1 MVSRHSIADREAKAR
16 ACDEA
21 IRSRTL
27 ARSQTLVQFLRY
39 ICDQELD
46 GRGPEITEY
55 SIATGALHRPAD
67 YSPGED
73 SSVRSRAHALRRKLQ
88 EYYEVEAPDAEIRI
102 ELPKG
107 SYRPVFVHRDDAP
120 THPMEPVPVLELHPP
135 EPNPKRK
142 WLAVLAIAAVILIA
156 GILWYRTYR
165 PDPIDP
171 LVRAAWGPIL
181 QRGSDV
187 LILVSAPPVM
197 RTLPSQPGVRPPG
210 NFLEPAPEWAAR
222 WYKGLNLEDR
232 GGPIYLAPNRG
243 YSVFSDSVAAMSI
256 SSMIGIVGG
265 SYHVMPESD
274 LQPRAIHE
282 AGVVVIGSPSYTTYL
297 DRILKTM
304 SYSFWFDP
312 ATNLEALGQRAK
324 PGSPIYQPKRNPQTT
339 RYSTVYGLITVLPSQ
354 PGKVR
359 PERTLVFAGF
369 MGSPGAQAAI
379 DYFRSPAAL
388 RDLEQRFQQQGY
400 GTFPPAYQVVV
411 RCAVDRETAINAVYE
426 THVVIDKV
434 PLIE

>member
-1 MVSRHSIADREAKAR
+1 MVSRDSIADRTAR
-16 ACDEA
+16 AHACEEA

-55 SIATGALHRPAD
+55 SIATNALHRPAA

-88 EYYEVEAPDAEIRI
+88 EYYETEAPDSEIRI

-107 SYRPVFVHRDDAP
+107 SYRPRFIHRDDVPA
-120 THPMEPVPVLELHPP
+120 HPMEAVPVPDHLPQEQ
-135 EPNPKRK
+135 NPKRK
-142 WLAVLAIAAVILIA
+142 WITLLAVASFILIA
-156 GILWYRTYR
+156 ATLWYRTYR

-171 LVRAAWGPIL
+171 LVRAAWGPVL
-181 QRGSDV
+181 QRGNDV
-187 LILVSAPPVM
+187 LILISAPPVM
-197 RTLPSQPGVRPPG
+197 RTLPSQPGVRPIG
-210 NFLEPAPEWAAR
+210 SFVEPAPEWAER
-222 WYKGLNLEDR
+222 WYKGLNLENR
-232 GGPIYLAPNRG
+232 GGPVYLAPNRG

-256 SSMIGIVGG
+256 SSLIGIAGG
-265 SYHVMPESD
+265 AYHVMPESD

-297 DRILKTM
+297 DRILKPM

-312 ATNLEALGQRAK
+312 ASNLEVLGQHAK
-324 PGSPIYQPKRNPQTT
+324 PGSTVYQPKRNPQTT

-379 DYFRSPAAL
+379 DYFRSPVAL
-388 RDLEQRFQQQGY
+388 RELELRFQQQGY
-400 GTFPPAYQVVV
+400 ATFPPAYQVVV